1 MRALALLALLLGALA
16 APSRVQAQ
24 LDLVI
29 SAVRYL
35 PNRVLD
41 ALDLV
46 RLRVRVGPGK
56 AFTLRAGNGLELFRG
71 DYRTLFAGLPGP
83 RRGKLPRLP
92 VGLEARSAPES
103 DSSDVPE
110 SELLWTDP
118 GYGRAEL
125 ALGFQLGVLGLELGV
140 DPLQILDFGFGLIA
154 LDPLDD
160 DW

>member
-1 MRALALLALLLGALA
+1 LRALALLALLGALA
-16 APSRVQAQ
+16 APSRSQAQ
-24 LDLVI
+24 LGLVI
-29 SAVRYL
+29 SAIRYV

-41 ALDLV
+41 ALDVV
-46 RLRVRVGPGK
+46 RLRVRVGPGE
-56 AFTLRAGNGLELFRG
+56 AFTLRAGSGLEFFRG

-92 VGLEARSAPES
+92 LGVEARSAAEAGLPDE
-103 DSSDVPE
+103 
-110 SELLWTDP
+110 ELLWTDP

-125 ALGFQLGVLGLELGV
+125 ALGFQAGVLGLEFGV
-140 DPLQILDFGFGLIA
+140 DPLQILDLGFGLIS